1 MKKAIKRIMIFLFF
15 ALIAASLIYIGIYF
29 EKRSNP
35 IYIYKT
41 GIDSITTKIDEYV
54 KVDNKYILG
63 DNINIS
69 GTVDVDLTSEKY
81 SEEASTNIDSAKKNN
96 MINNLSRMDIKYG
109 FIQSKKDN
117 KLLVSLDERIND
129 EIIIDG
135 KYLIDNSTK
144 YYFVNNILKNYVNDG
159 NNTYFELLNN
169 EKTSLD
175 NVDYLYGFIKDSLSK
190 ELGERAK
197 KYVINTNVNNK
208 QEELN
213 EVSIRLT
220 DKEIKN
226 ILKDILKSLKKD
238 KEANK
243 ILSSIDNK
251 FSKRKVNEKKEYLK
265 KNESY
270 TINIYST
277 KLFNKIKKYEIVY
290 MNKDNTKNY
299 SIDVNKNKGV
309 FYYSEDNNLKY
320 KANYIITSKK
330 TNIDIYDNVDK
341 KIGNVVIEKDVNN
354 LLFTLTLKN
363 KDKSYD
369 IIASSKFKNYNKN
382 QSYTNEI
389 TISVKIME
397 KQKSVLSG
405 TIKSIS
411 KVNNKPIITED
422 TAEAVL
428 KSTLTDEENDKID
441 NLYDN
446 IKGRLE
452 NA

>member
-1 MKKAIKRIMIFLFF
+1 MKKAIKRILIFLFF

-81 SEEASTNIDSAKKNN
+81 SEEASTNIDSSKKNN

-175 NVDYLYGFIKDSLSK
+175 NVDYLYSFIKDSLSK

-389 TISVKIME
+389 TMSVKIME

-422 TAEAVL
+422 IAEAVL

>member
-15 ALIAASLIYIGIYF
+15 ALIAAFLIYIGIYF

-251 FSKRKVNEKKEYLK
+251 FSKIKVNEKKEYLK

-320 KANYIITSKK
+320 KANYIINSKK

>member
-35 IYIYKT
+35 VYIYKT

-175 NVDYLYGFIKDSLSK
+175 NVDYLYSFIKDSLSK

-320 KANYIITSKK
+320 KANYIINSKK

-382 QSYTNEI
+382 KSYTNEI
-389 TISVKIME
+389 TMSVKIME

>member
-1 MKKAIKRIMIFLFF
+1 MKKAIKRILIFLFF

-175 NVDYLYGFIKDSLSK
+175 NIDYLYGFIKDSLSK

-220 DKEIKN
+220 DKEIKS
-226 ILKDILKSLKKD
+226 ILKDVLKSLKKD

>member
-1 MKKAIKRIMIFLFF
+1 MKKAIKRILIFLSF

-320 KANYIITSKK
+320 KASYIINSKK

-389 TISVKIME
+389 TMSVKIME

>member
-1 MKKAIKRIMIFLFF
+1 MKKAIKRILIFLFF

-389 TISVKIME
+389 TMSVKIME

>member
-1 MKKAIKRIMIFLFF
+1 MKKAIKRILIFLFF

-81 SEEASTNIDSAKKNN
+81 SEEASTNIDSSKKNN

-389 TISVKIME
+389 TMSVKIME

-422 TAEAVL
+422 IAEAVL

>member
-1 MKKAIKRIMIFLFF
+1 M
-15 ALIAASLIYIGIYF
+15 
-29 EKRSNP
+29 
-35 IYIYKT
+35 
-41 GIDSITTKIDEYV
+41 
-54 KVDNKYILG
+54 
-63 DNINIS
+63 
-69 GTVDVDLTSEKY
+69 
-81 SEEASTNIDSAKKNN
+81 
-96 MINNLSRMDIKYG
+96 
-109 FIQSKKDN
+109 
-117 KLLVSLDERIND
+117 
-129 EIIIDG
+129 
-135 KYLIDNSTK
+135 
-144 YYFVNNILKNYVNDG
+144 
-159 NNTYFELLNN
+159 
-169 EKTSLD
+169 
-175 NVDYLYGFIKDSLSK
+175 DYLYGFIKDSLSK

-320 KANYIITSKK
+320 KANYIINSKK

-389 TISVKIME
+389 TMSVKIME

>member
-1 MKKAIKRIMIFLFF
+1 MKKAIKRIIIFLFF

-35 IYIYKT
+35 VYIYKT

-175 NVDYLYGFIKDSLSK
+175 NVDYLYSFIKDSLSK

-320 KANYIITSKK
+320 KANYIINSKK

-382 QSYTNEI
+382 KSYTNEI
-389 TISVKIME
+389 TMSVKIME

>member
-1 MKKAIKRIMIFLFF
+1 MKKAIKRIIIFLFF

-35 IYIYKT
+35 VYIYKT

-175 NVDYLYGFIKDSLSK
+175 NIDYLYGFIKDSLSK

-320 KANYIITSKK
+320 KANYIINSKK

-382 QSYTNEI
+382 KSYTNEI
-389 TISVKIME
+389 TMSVKIME